1 MPEDAD
7 AVIIYAP
14 QSDLSQ
20 EDAQKLKDYIAAG
33 GKILLATNDT
43 GEEMPNLQSVTEE
56 FGLSAK
62 SGMVFDGDASYVA
75 TYPMYLLP
83 EMVQHDI
90 TSPLI
95 EGGYV
100 VLAPAAHALETAE
113 TLPEGVTVTPLLS
126 TSDQGY
132 NKADSLTI
140 ETLEKEEGDETGTF
154 DIAAA
159 AEKTVSDEENAEPAR
174 LVWFG
179 AAQMLDTQVDAMTA
193 GANSDLV
200 VNAAAWLCDKQDS
213 ISIHAKSLDMEY
225 LTVPAGARAVLSA
238 VTIVVVPAVFLIAG
252 ILVWKRRKS
261 R

>member
-1 MPEDAD
+1 M
-7 AVIIYAP
+7 
-14 QSDLSQ
+14 
-20 EDAQKLKDYIAAG
+20 
-33 GKILLATNDT
+33 
-43 GEEMPNLQSVTEE
+43 
-56 FGLSAK
+56 
-62 SGMVFDGDASYVA
+62 
-75 TYPMYLLP
+75 
-83 EMVQHDI
+83 
-90 TSPLI
+90 
-95 EGGYV
+95 
-100 VLAPAAHALETAE
+100 ETAD
-113 TLPEGVTVTPLLS
+113 TLPDGVTVTPLLT

-140 ETLEKEEGDETGTF
+140 TTMEQEDGDETGAF

-213 ISIHAKSLDMEY
+213 ISIHAKSLDMQY
-225 LTVPAGARAVLSA
+225 LTVPAGARAVLT
-238 VTIVVVPAVFLIAG
+238 VLTVVVIPLAFLAAG